1 MIVDVYA
8 MKKGWMIKMPTT
20 LGFIKGLME
29 HGEREFTKGDSKLE
43 LKESGTDGIK
53 VGIKKNGQKY
63 SVRDDRRRFFFPDE
77 WYNFMNGLDT
87 HKQTITAYMLIH
99 TGARIS
105 EAKGVCVKDIDF
117 ERRTMTLRKTKTKA
131 AKGET
136 KGKPR
141 TIKISTY
148 FRDNLRTF
156 CVGKNPDD
164 EIGMLSIQQT
174 FHMVKD
180 YCKKSGIKDWKNFSA
195 HNFRKTHGNYLKA
208 LGMDGMEICQRLGH
222 DMNTFLSSYG
232 SPDIFS
238 KEDKEKIKQIIGD
251 VV

>member
-1 MIVDVYA
+1 MSFE
-8 MKKGWMIKMPTT
+8 KLKGM
-20 LGFIKGLME
+20 ME
-29 HGEREFTKGDSKLE
+29 YNHEQFTKGDSKLD
-43 LKESGTDGIK
+43 LKESDTEGIK

-77 WYNFMNGLDT
+77 WSKFYESLET
-87 HKQTITAYMLIH
+87 EKQVITSDMLIN

-105 EAKGVCVKDIDF
+105 EAKGVLVKDIDLN
-117 ERRTMTLRKTKTKA
+117 RLTLTLTKTKAKA
-131 AKGET
+131 AKGES
-136 KGKPR
+136 KGKAR
-141 TIKISTY
+141 TIKISTD
-148 FRDNLRTF
+148 FANRLRVY
-156 CVGKNPDD
+156 CINKNPDE

-174 FHMVKD
+174 FHMIKD

-238 KEDKEKIKQIIGD
+238 KEDKEKIKQIVGD

>member
-1 MIVDVYA
+1 MT
-8 MKKGWMIKMPTT
+8 KTT
-20 LGFIKGLME
+20 YEELKASMDYM
-29 HGEREFTKGDSKLE
+29 HDYYTKGDSKLD

-53 VGIKKNGQKY
+53 VGIKRDGKKY

-77 WYNFMNGLDT
+77 WYKFRIGLDT
-87 HKQTITAYMLIH
+87 TKQMITADMLMH

-105 EAKGVCVKDIDF
+105 EAKGVLVKDIDF
-117 ERRTMTLRKTKTKA
+117 DRRTLILTKTKIKA

-141 TIKISTY
+141 TIKICSDFLELLKVY
-148 FRDNLRTF
+148 CKD
-156 CVGKNPDD
+156 KKPDD

-174 FHMVKD
+174 FHMIKD
-180 YCKKSGIKDWKNFSA
+180 YCKRSGIKDWQNFSA

-208 LGMDGMEICQRLGH
+208 LGMDGLEVCQRLGH

-232 SPDIFS
+232 SPNIFS
-238 KEDKEKIKQIIGD
+238 KEDMGKIKTIVGD
-251 VV
+251 I